1 MARLIVE
8 SGGER
13 REYPVAGSAVI
24 GRLRSNSVF
33 IDDHKLSR
41 EHARVQFDGKVFIL
55 QDLGSK
61 NGTLHNG
68 QKIQQ
73 PATLRDNDTVRVG
86 DIVFRFHLD
95 PGDPQPPAPVMAPE
109 HSHHAAE
116 EAERANIAARIA
128 DAQQQKRK
136 SEGPSGPDAGAAMM
150 YYLVLGGVIVVGTF
164 VFKMVF
170 AWALKVVAPQ

>member
-1 MARLIVE
+1 VARLVVE

-41 EHARVQFDGKVFIL
+41 EHARVQFDGRVFIL

-68 QKIQQ
+68 QKILQ
-73 PATLRDNDTVRVG
+73 PATLRDNDTIRVG

-95 PGDPQPPAPVMAPE
+95 PGDPQPPAPTLAPE
-109 HSHHAAE
+109 HSHRAAE
-116 EAERANIAARIA
+116 EAERANVAARIS

-136 SEGPSGPDAGAAMM
+136 LEGPAGPDAGAAMM
-150 YYLVLGGVIVVGTF
+150 YYLILAGVLAGGTI
-164 VFKMVF
+164 VFKVVF
-170 AWALKVVAPQ
+170 GWALKVLNP